1 MSSQTPTNLPQQQ
14 AAQQQQ
20 QQSQQQQQQ
29 QTQQQQTPTS
39 SSNLTGVM
47 SINPSSFILRKQFNY
62 RSKYNLVNLVRELEN
77 NLREFTK
84 SDINVSYFTFKRSS
98 GSSSSSSTLTRTT
111 TSTAARGGS
120 SGGGGGGN
128 DDIYDDEQQFLK
140 ETLKSS
146 YGNQQHQ
153 SYYPQPYWMYSDL
166 HFVDEFDRDIDFA
179 NLKRTKFAKL
189 HDAMS
194 RSENLIITMNVEYGI
209 TSSSGGSGGGGA
221 MPSSNSLSQSMTNPT
236 SGNNPSGGATY
247 NRVPSFGSSRDKEQQ
262 HQQQLQQNIVKIEYR
277 ILFYIRFSFSI
288 YLLF

>member
-1 MSSQTPTNLPQQQ
+1 
-14 AAQQQQ
+14 
-20 QQSQQQQQQ
+20 
-29 QTQQQQTPTS
+29 
-39 SSNLTGVM
+39 M

-98 GSSSSSSTLTRTT
+98 SSSSSSSTLTRTT
-111 TSTAARGGS
+111 TSTTARGG
-120 SGGGGGGN
+120 GGSGGN

-146 YGNQQHQ
+146 YSNQHHH
-153 SYYPQPYWMYSDL
+153 SYYHQPYWMYSDL

-179 NLKRTKFAKL
+179 NLKRTNFAKL

-209 TSSSGGSGGGGA
+209 TSSSGGGGA

-262 HQQQLQQNIVKIEYR
+262 HQQQLQQNIVKIE
-277 ILFYIRFSFSI
+277 
-288 YLLF
+288 